1 MLASGNIR
9 TGRAVFSLAAVNYNA
24 AAHSRTLFPVISS
37 VTVPSRRRGVCAG
50 RNRCTGCNDFST
62 AETLCVT
69 GIAVNLILVVGF
81 TCIYDRCTTHMG
93 VCILVAQESVR
104 IVVFH
109 ISAVSAG
116 IVVHRFVTA
125 VSGSFQRFRFL
136 HFSSIAVVCKVEK
149 RNLINFDIGCV
160 EKLSAIVA
168 FLVLVP
174 TFYCTGRVL
183 CRHGGFVRMCA
194 RCICNRYNA
203 GGRLAARLCSDGCRT
218 HSNSSN
224 LTGVVNRCN
233 SCVAG
238 CPSYGIGGIGRCYCR
253 FRLQRH

>member
-1 MLASGNIR
+1 MDA
-9 TGRAVFSLAAVNYNA
+9 
-24 AAHSRTLFPVISS
+24 
-37 VTVPSRRRGVCAG
+37 
-50 RNRCTGCNDFST
+50 
-62 AETLCVT
+62 
-69 GIAVNLILVVGF
+69 
-81 TCIYDRCTTHMG
+81 
-93 VCILVAQESVR
+93 CILVALEGVR
-104 IVVFH
+104 IVMFH
-109 ISAVSAG
+109 ISADRAG

-125 VSGSFQRFRFL
+125 VSGSFQCFRFL
-136 HFSSIAVVCKVEK
+136 RLSSIAVSSIIVVRLMTHRTNGFSRTGCCSSGVVCKVKK
-149 RNLINFDIGCV
+149 RNLIDFYIGCV
-160 EKLSAIVA
+160 EKLSAIVT

-174 TFYCTGRVL
+174 TFYRTGRVL

-218 HSNSSN
+218 HGNSSN